1 MSASPKLLPHLN
13 SSANVAQLELEYLE
27 TFGTY
32 TRLHY
37 ENRSCTNLEQLL
49 HAARLTRVLRDRGVL
64 PWRHASAMLRK
75 ELPRLSTAWCWA
87 RPMCRPW
94 RTFLL
99 SWNLQR
105 QSRPQ

>member
-1 MSASPKLLPHLN
+1 MSASPKLLPHVN

-37 ENRSCTNLEQLL
+37 ENRSCTNLEELL

-64 PWRHASAMLRK
+64 PGDRVLVLLPNTADLTASLQAIWPLGAER
-75 ELPRLSTAWCWA
+75 LPLIPLSTA
-87 RPMCRPW
+87 PE
-94 RTFLL
+94 L
-99 SWNLQR
+99 
-105 QSRPQ
+105 